1 MAQISLELHIFKPH
15 IIKKGN
21 PGTRV
26 LSLQKPKP
34 IRCKKPGFKPGSGTR
49 VQSLLSAL
57 MLMRKRGG
65 KRAFLEILVY
75 NPSCTNDKIN
85 LCHKEDRSAGRQQ
98 QFNELPLFLT
108 FQL

>member
-1 MAQISLELHIFKPH
+1 MAQIYLELHIFKPH

-49 VQSLLSAL
+49 VQSLLEVIKSFYCVINF
-57 MLMRKRGG
+57 GTTYP
-65 KRAFLEILVY
+65 EILLELKAVIGSAR
-75 NPSCTNDKIN
+75 PFIGKN
-85 LCHKEDRSAGRQQ
+85 L
-98 QFNELPLFLT
+98 
-108 FQL
+108 

>member
-34 IRCKKPGFKPGSGTR
+34 IRCKKPGFKPGSGIR
-49 VQSLLSAL
+49 VPSLIKTHHQFILPKYNTVEIAD
-57 MLMRKRGG
+57 
-65 KRAFLEILVY
+65 ILVKWLY
-75 NPSCTNDKIN
+75 IRVCPEPLKMGKIQ
-85 LCHKEDRSAGRQQ
+85 KYD
-98 QFNELPLFLT
+98 
-108 FQL
+108 

>member
-49 VQSLLSAL
+49 VQSLGTTRIDFIFLT
-57 MLMRKRGG
+57 K
-65 KRAFLEILVY
+65 LEIKIHSLKSLV
-75 NPSCTNDKIN
+75 D
-85 LCHKEDRSAGRQQ
+85 
-98 QFNELPLFLT
+98 
-108 FQL
+108 

>member
-49 VQSLLSAL
+49 VQSLKAKGETFEKLLLNSSKVI
-57 MLMRKRGG
+57 RR
-65 KRAFLEILVY
+65 IY
-75 NPSCTNDKIN
+75 NPEIHGYIMCFDFDTKKIKKYEITDKFS
-85 LCHKEDRSAGRQQ
+85 KY
-98 QFNELPLFLT
+98 
-108 FQL
+108 

>member
-1 MAQISLELHIFKPH
+1 
-15 IIKKGN
+15 
-21 PGTRV
+21 
-26 LSLQKPKP
+26 
-34 IRCKKPGFKPGSGTR
+34 
-49 VQSLLSAL
+49 
-57 MLMRKRGG
+57 MLMRKLGTKNGSHFEQNVTRFWFEEREG
-65 KRAFLEILVY
+65 KRAFFGYILVVS

>member
-1 MAQISLELHIFKPH
+1 
-15 IIKKGN
+15 
-21 PGTRV
+21 
-26 LSLQKPKP
+26 
-34 IRCKKPGFKPGSGTR
+34 
-49 VQSLLSAL
+49 
-57 MLMRKRGG
+57 MLMRKLGAKNGSHFEQNVTRFWFEEREREKGH
-65 KRAFLEILVY
+65 FLDILVVS

>member
-1 MAQISLELHIFKPH
+1 MAQIYLELHIFKPH

-49 VQSLLSAL
+49 VQSLYIPDTRPSSSQSRETTKEATTAKNVPG
-57 MLMRKRGG
+57 ML
-65 KRAFLEILVY
+65 
-75 NPSCTNDKIN
+75 
-85 LCHKEDRSAGRQQ
+85 
-98 QFNELPLFLT
+98 
-108 FQL
+108 